1 MRRGFFTSLH
11 TRLDSSPTAT
21 PQHIIDLGIH
31 RLVVRAPGATD
42 ESLDRVAELCRLRS
56 DRPQIRLQLRPADLD
71 GAGLGSLIRFGEA
84 SGVEELELVRE
95 TNDLPLAPA
104 LAAQLLPHVEQLTSR
119 APWRRPLLV
128 DGAQLLEQ
136 LRGSVSPGLRSS
148 PDGSAAAAL
157 ATHPPNP
164 ADSPASPKAHRAMS
178 FPAERPEVSVVVPT
192 HAGSAA
198 WLGECLDAVARL
210 EGPVAEVVVVVDGP
224 APELSSLIRRHLPAA
239 RQLRL
244 AHNRGFAEA
253 ASAGLRSARGKLVAL
268 LNDDAVPDRQWLAA
282 MVHAASQHPNAG
294 FFASRVLQ
302 RDAPH
307 LIDSA
312 GHGLCRWGEAFD
324 IGAGAHDGD
333 GFDHDRWVFGAPASA
348 AVYRRAL
355 LDDCGGFDAAMEA
368 YLEDVD
374 LSLRAQLLGFPCLYV
389 AGAKVLHRGGSSY
402 GAATGTGRD
411 RQLAARN
418 RIRLI
423 LRSMPAET
431 LRSAGPAAAL
441 SIAAS
446 MAHSLLRGAAPL
458 AATVGTLEGLG
469 SASAALAERPVA
481 LGRRRV
487 DEAWMR
493 AVLRNSEERL
503 HALGGQAGAGHWRR
517 GRATLARTLTA
528 LVDRHER
535 LRSRSPDSG
544 E

>member
-1 MRRGFFTSLH
+1 MQRGFFTTLH
-11 TRLDSSPTAT
+11 TRLDSSTTVTA
-21 PQHIIDLGIH
+21 QRIIDLGIH
-31 RLVVRAPGATD
+31 RLVMRARDAGDPGL
-42 ESLDRVAELCRLRS
+42 ERVEELCRLRS
-56 DRPQIRLQLRPADLD
+56 DRPQIRLQLAPAELD
-71 GAGLGSLIRFGEA
+71 ASGLASLIRFGETA
-84 SGVEELELVRE
+84 GIEELELIGD
-95 TNDLPLAPA
+95 TNELPLAPA
-104 LAAQLLPHVEQLTSR
+104 LAAAVLAQAEQLALR
-119 APWRRPLLV
+119 APWRRPRLF
-128 DGAQLLEQ
+128 DGPQLLER
-136 LRGSVSPGLRSS
+136 LRSSVPPGLRTSAGGART
-148 PDGSAAAAL
+148 PAGSARP
-157 ATHPPNP
+157 THS
-164 ADSPASPKAHRAMS
+164 ADSPTSAKAQRAMR
-178 FPAERPEVSVVVPT
+178 FPAEQPEVSVVVPT

-210 EGPVAEVVVVVDGP
+210 EGPAPEVLVVVDGP
-224 APELSSLIRRHLPAA
+224 APELSSLIREHLPAA

-244 AHNRGFAEA
+244 SHNRGFAEA
-253 ASAGLRSARGKLVAL
+253 ASAGLRSARGELVAL
-268 LNDDAVPDRQWLAA
+268 LNDDAVPDRGWLAA
-282 MVHAASQHPNAG
+282 MVDAASRHPNAG

-333 GFDHDRWVFGAPASA
+333 EFDRDRWVFGAPASA
-348 AVYRRAL
+348 ALYRRAL
-355 LDDCGGFDAAMEA
+355 LDDCGGFDTAMEA
-368 YLEDVD
+368 YLEDVE

-389 AGAKVLHRGGSSY
+389 AEARVLHRGGSSY
-402 GAATGTGRD
+402 GATTGTGRD
-411 RQLAARN
+411 RQLSARN

-431 LRSAGPAAAL
+431 LRSAAPAAAL

-446 MAHSLLRGAAPL
+446 MTHSLLRGEAPL

-469 SASAALAERPVA
+469 NASDAIGERPVA

-503 HALGGQAGAGHWRR
+503 HALGQQADAGHWRR
-517 GRATLARTLTA
+517 GRATLTRTLTA

-535 LRSRSPDSG
+535 HRSQGPGSG